1 MLRSRKRLD
10 DERISEAAT
19 AKPQITPSEPIL
31 IAPPVRPARLIHEET
46 RQDDGDE
53 NLSRHVHVPPPPPPP
68 SNILEAAAK
77 ALLLDE
83 IGNEPAIM
91 AARKLLDDLSHQL
104 TQIEM
109 SHTTYNVSEDS
120 PLAQRTKGLVIDA
133 DLFSI
138 GTLESTDDESDMGSS
153 NDSKS
158 STDNSSMASS
168 DSSKNDKKISSSS
181 NKKEAEED
189 ADEEKIIEIIDETN
203 ELDLDAMLSPKSS
216 AKKPA
221 DGDDEEDICDEFKV
235 FMGAAA
241 PIKFGSHR

>member
-1 MLRSRKRLD
+1 MRSRRRLD

-19 AKPQITPSEPIL
+19 AKPQITPSVPIL

-53 NLSRHVHVPPPPPPP
+53 NLSRHVPPPPPPP

-133 DLFSI
+133 DLFRI
-138 GTLESTDDESDMGSS
+138 GTLESTDDESDMGS
-153 NDSKS
+153 
-158 STDNSSMASS
+158 
-168 DSSKNDKKISSSS
+168 
-181 NKKEAEED
+181 
-189 ADEEKIIEIIDETN
+189 
-203 ELDLDAMLSPKSS
+203 
-216 AKKPA
+216 
-221 DGDDEEDICDEFKV
+221 
-235 FMGAAA
+235 
-241 PIKFGSHR
+241 